1 MVQPSDPNVLRTFQN
16 VQVTASLQRLEEL
29 LPFRQPSFEELQTA
43 LVNMAH
49 KLYNPSRATELVGIA
64 QDVQDVATQLIRYV
78 THLAESD
85 DREYIDSPQALLDN
99 FVAFLL
105 EPITTA
111 ERNVEALDREARETI
126 AQHGAQL
133 LTNTLFSRDPEE
145 AVATLTGYR
154 RLLER
159 LFDKVSALRRQVKVL
174 DVIFVDPYNS
184 IIKMRA
190 ALHELSN
197 ILEQQESSARGI
209 IEFKDIE
216 TTRAKYFK
224 GLHSI
229 FGEHLDPFDRIKA
242 AYPQIWIKIPKK
254 RIHIPNAE
262 TIQSIL
268 HHLVQNSIKSG
279 AQEIIIQ
286 VLRRNSRIVTIAVI
300 DDGPGI
306 PRDIQGKLGK
316 ELIGDSSGWYILK
329 NELVPLLGDQ
339 DETGISFTSPWR
351 NKRGT
356 LVKLTL
362 PLTPRKDGPDGTTGG
377 PGVHRNGPTR
387 RTGSGPLPAAEDINR
402 GTRGILDTPLH
413 SSRRTWPTATDPA
426 VAGALGMTGQRMGVL
441 LTFPLMPSH
450 PR

>member
-1 MVQPSDPNVLRTFQN
+1 MCIRD
-16 VQVTASLQRLEEL
+16 RL
-29 LPFRQPSFEELQTA
+29 
-43 LVNMAH
+43 N
-49 KLYNPSRATELVGIA
+49 
-64 QDVQDVATQLIRYV
+64 
-78 THLAESD
+78 
-85 DREYIDSPQALLDN
+85 
-99 FVAFLL
+99 
-105 EPITTA
+105 
-111 ERNVEALDREARETI
+111 
-126 AQHGAQL
+126 
-133 LTNTLFSRDPEE
+133 
-145 AVATLTGYR
+145 GYR

-184 IIKMRA
+184 IIKMRT

-242 AYPQIWIKIPKK
+242 AYPQIWIKIPKR

-306 PRDIQGKLGK
+306 PAEILPHLFTPIQTTKGEGHAGLGLTIVK
-316 ELIGDSSGWYILK
+316 NLV
-329 NELVPLLGDQ
+329 NELHGSISCRSSDKGTSFHILL
-339 DETGISFTSPWR
+339 PR
-351 NKRGT
+351 NIQ
-356 LVKLTL
+356 
-362 PLTPRKDGPDGTTGG
+362 
-377 PGVHRNGPTR
+377 N
-387 RTGSGPLPAAEDINR
+387 
-402 GTRGILDTPLH
+402 
-413 SSRRTWPTATDPA
+413 
-426 VAGALGMTGQRMGVL
+426 
-441 LTFPLMPSH
+441 
-450 PR
+450 